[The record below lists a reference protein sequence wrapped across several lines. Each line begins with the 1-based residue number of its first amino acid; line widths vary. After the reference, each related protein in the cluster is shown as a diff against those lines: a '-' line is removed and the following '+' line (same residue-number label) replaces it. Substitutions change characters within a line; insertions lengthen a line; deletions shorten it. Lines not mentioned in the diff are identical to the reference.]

1 MFKKGDLVLHRR
13 HGAGTVI
20 DTRRMQ
26 VTADEQVYY
35 VIDLVVGERLLIP
48 AKQSEQLGLSEIVS
62 PEVIID
68 VLSDTPQELE
78 DDFRLRQTEMERKI
92 DSGDPLRVGEALRDL
107 TWRGQTTKPSSGDI
121 KLMDKAHKF
130 LSGLLAAQP
139 DTDTQEASQRLDAI
153 LRQAFVLEE
162 DVPA

>member
-13 HGAGTVI
+13 HGAGTVV
-20 DTRRMQ
+20 DTQRMQ
-26 VTADEQVYY
+26 IMANEQTYY

-48 AKQSEQLGLSEIVS
+48 VKQSEQLGLSEIVS

-68 VLSDTPQELE
+68 VLSDVPQELA
-78 DDFRLRQTEMERKI
+78 DDFRLRQTEIDRKI
-92 DSGDPLRVGEALRDL
+92 GSGDPLRVAEALRDL
-107 TWRGQTTKPSSGDI
+107 SWRGQSTKPSSGDVR
-121 KLMDKAHKF
+121 LMDKAHKF

-139 DTDTQEASQRLDAI
+139 DIDAHEASQRLDTI
-153 LRQAFVLEE
+153 LQQSFLMKD

>member
-13 HGAGTVI
+13 HGAGTVVE
-20 DTRRMQ
+20 TRKMQ
-26 VTADEQVYY
+26 ITADEQVYY

-62 PEVIID
+62 PEIIIN
-68 VLSDTPQELE
+68 VLSDTPQELA
-78 DDFRLRQTEMERKI
+78 DDFRLRQTEIDRKI
-92 DSGDPLRVGEALRDL
+92 GTGDPLRIAEALRDL
-107 TWRGQTTKPSSGDI
+107 SWRGQTIKPSSGDT

-139 DTDTQEASQRLDAI
+139 SIDAQEASRRLDAT
-153 LRQAFVLEE
+153 LEQAFLLQD